1 MAASSTSISVAD
13 LSELNPLLSCALCSG
28 YLRDPHTFCEC
39 LHTFCKV
46 CLMRHLIDV
55 GTECPTCHM
64 SLQGDP
70 VANGQIKPDQT
81 LRGFIN
87 KLKPQLAPSATPL
100 TPAAQDSTA
109 SASPTVSGAVEVTLD
124 SLMRSRRRVTINSD
138 AAEQCK
144 YIVLNLVRAD
154 DAQPLLPRPFL
165 RTLAALQLQ
174 DLRTFIAKRLV
185 RTVEGQGGALTT
197 TPCPVPPSSIQLLV
211 NGAPVMGKE
220 HTLEF
225 VLKTQWRRGQDLIV
239 EYR

>member
-1 MAASSTSISVAD
+1 MPN
-13 LSELNPLLSCALCSG
+13 LSHESAGRPRGQRANQVRSHKHDHALDVYSCTSCALRPLPPRC
-28 YLRDPHTFCEC
+28 R
-39 LHTFCKV
+39 
-46 CLMRHLIDV
+46 
-55 GTECPTCHM
+55 
-64 SLQGDP
+64 
-70 VANGQIKPDQT
+70 PDQT

-239 EYR
+239 EYRVTQ